1 MKTFVI
7 AGKSDI
13 AVEALLYL
21 IFFDGGY
28 ARDFE
33 LAVLPSASDLKE
45 HGWQKSLQKA
55 AGELGIPVHAS
66 FHSLEE
72 CYDRDNTYIFS
83 LEYDR
88 LIKSGSFPKKN
99 LFNIHFSAL
108 PMYRG
113 VYTSIFPIL
122 QGERTSGVTLHYI
135 DDGIDTGPIISQ
147 RLFSIEGMT
156 AWDLYKKYNSEGI
169 RLFIENYK
177 YVTSAKEVSS
187 SDQNGGWSCFYR
199 KDLDF
204 ELRRLDA
211 IYPYMSALEIDR
223 HFRGFFFPVYQMP
236 LYRGKS
242 VTSLSIID
250 EERLDSPRELF
261 GCNDYV
267 LLACK
272 RGAVLLSF

>member
-21 IFFDGGY
+21 VFFDGGY
-28 ARDFE
+28 TRDFE

-45 HGWQKSLQKA
+45 HGWQKSLRKA
-55 AGELGIPVHAS
+55 AGELGISIHTS
-66 FHSLEE
+66 FRSLEE
-72 CYDRDNTYIFS
+72 RYDRDSTYIFS
-83 LEYDR
+83 LEYDK
-88 LIKSGSFPKKN
+88 LIKSASFPKKN

-122 QGERTSGVTLHYI
+122 KGERTSGVTLHYI

-156 AWDLYKKYNSEGI
+156 AWDLYKKYNSEGV

-211 IYPYMSALEIDR
+211 IYPNMSALEIDR

-250 EERLDSPRELF
+250 EERLEPPRELF

-272 RGAVLLSF
+272 RGVVLLSF